1 MTPNRDQARSL
12 SEREIRDRL
21 RHHLN
26 ALAVE
31 IGPRPALVG
40 QGLLEAERYIR
51 AAFTDAGLAV
61 EDQAYEYFDRRVAN
75 LIATPANSGPGPS
88 YLIGAH
94 YDSVPGTPGA
104 DDNASAV
111 AVMLTLAERLG
122 RPPVP
127 LRFAAFTLEEPPA
140 FMTRDQGSR
149 VFVRR
154 AKRHGPPVKGAIV
167 LEMVGYTA
175 ARQDYPFFLRW
186 AGYPARGDFIGV
198 IANWRSRPLARA
210 VARGLKRNEELPV
223 ETLSVPLNGWPLP
236 ATRLSD
242 HASFWDAGWPAL
254 MITDTAFMRNPHY
267 HRASDRIETLDFD
280 FMTELVKGL
289 EFAVEELARLEE
301 LYDRR
306 GKTGKL

>member
-1 MTPNRDQARSL
+1 MTDTDRS
-12 SEREIRDRL
+12 IRDRL
-21 RHHLN
+21 RHHLH
-26 ALAVE
+26 ALTVE

-40 QGLLEAERYIR
+40 HGLLEAERYIR
-51 AAFTDAGLAV
+51 GAFTAAGLSV
-61 EDQAYEYFDRRVAN
+61 EDQAYEYFGRRVAN
-75 LIATPANSGPGPS
+75 LIAAPADMESQPG

-94 YDSVPGTPGA
+94 YDTVPGTPGA

-111 AVMLTLAERLG
+111 AVMLTLAEHLG

-140 FMTRDQGSR
+140 FMTRQQGSR

-154 AKRHGPPVKGAIV
+154 TKRGGPPIKGAIV

-175 ARQDYPFFLRW
+175 ARQDYPIFLKW

-198 IANWRSRPLARA
+198 ISNWRSRPLARA
-210 VARGLKRNEELPV
+210 VARGLKRNADLPV

-254 MITDTAFMRNPHY
+254 MITDTAFMRNPNY
-267 HRASDRIETLDFD
+267 HRASDRIETLDLD

-289 EFAVEELARLEE
+289 ELAIEELARLEE
-301 LYDRR
+301 SYDRR

>member
-1 MTPNRDQARSL
+1 MIGITACDGMTPKRGQPMSESDRSICRSL
-12 SEREIRDRL
+12 R
-21 RHHLN
+21 RHVS
-26 ALAVE
+26 ALAEE

-40 QGLLEAERYIR
+40 IGLLEAERYIR
-51 AAFTDAGLAV
+51 GAFADAGLTV
-61 EDQAYEYFDRRVAN
+61 EDQAYEYFGRKVAN
-75 LIATPANSGPGPS
+75 LIAAPPHADIHPY
-88 YLIGAH
+88 YLIAAH

-111 AVMLTLAERLG
+111 AVMLTLAERLR

-140 FMTRDQGSR
+140 FMTRHQGSR
-149 VFVRR
+149 TFVRA
-154 AKRHGPPVKGAIV
+154 AKRHGPKVKGAIV

-175 ARQDYPFFLRW
+175 PKQHYPFVLKW
-186 AGYPARGDFIGV
+186 VGYPARGDFIGV

-210 VARGLKRNEELPV
+210 VARGLRRNSDLPV

-242 HASFWDAGWPAL
+242 HASFWDAGLPAL
-254 MITDTAFMRNPHY
+254 MITDTAFMRNPNY
-267 HRASDRIETLDFD
+267 HRPSDRIETLDFD

-289 EFAVEELARLEE
+289 EFAVEELGGLR
-301 LYDRR
+301 
-306 GKTGKL
+306 